1 MQKKANSNKIQK
13 QHSESWSARLVL
25 ELLKPFAVVLVTST
39 SLRSMK
45 ILGIANTTLVRSW
58 QMAHQS
64 HHIRCAQSVGTPQ
77 TGAVPVTCHGITEVS
92 TLWINRSST
101 PLTSPHNAQTLTS
114 IVVVAWSAS

>member
-1 MQKKANSNKIQK
+1 MQKKANSIQK
-13 QHSESWSARLVL
+13 QHCESRS
-25 ELLKPFAVVLVTST
+25 ELLSLKSPMPFIVVLATNT

-45 ILGIANTTLVRSW
+45 ILGIANTTHVRSW
-58 QMAHQS
+58 QMALQS
-64 HHIRCAQSVGTPQ
+64 HHTECAPSVGTPQ
-77 TGAVPVTCHGITEVS
+77 IGAVPVTCHGITEVS